1 MTAPAPTPASTPA
14 GTAYADQLT
23 AAAGQARAVLAAL
36 ATHQDG
42 ADPAR
47 LTEVPGIVKSPW
59 LTDCRNALVRSLAT
73 GTGRLCPHIG
83 QAPRVVH
90 AAVWAPGRLV
100 CSACLPDL
108 TPDPAE
114 DATCDRCRRHT
125 DRIHGAVAALGP
137 VLLTYGL
144 CPTCRTSET
153 PLACSR
159 RSTRRR

>member
-1 MTAPAPTPASTPA
+1 MTAPAPTPA

-36 ATHQDG
+36 AANQDS

-47 LTEVPGIVKSPW
+47 LVEVPTTVDSPW
-59 LTDCRNALVRSLAT
+59 LTECRNALVRSLAA
-73 GTGRLCPHIG
+73 GTGRLCQHIG

-100 CSACLPDL
+100 CSHCLPDL

-114 DATCDRCRRHT
+114 DSTCDRCRRHT
-125 DRIHGAVAALGP
+125 DHIHGAVAALGP
-137 VLLTYGL
+137 ILLTYGL
-144 CPTCRTSET
+144 CPTCHTSET
-153 PLACSR
+153 PPARSR